1 MAPQP
6 RSAKVHLHGSAAAC
20 SWGADTHWVISWI
33 VATPASSLV
42 QKTKRKDDRSGQASP
57 STKLRAVRHPAA
69 ESGCGWE
76 SHDPQAVVGGHGLP
90 SVARRLPSRAIS

>member
-42 QKTKRKDDRSGQASP
+42 RRQNEKINARAKLAPQPNCEQCGTRRQKAAVDGRATILRP
-57 STKLRAVRHPAA
+57 SWAATDSLR
-69 ESGCGWE
+69 
-76 SHDPQAVVGGHGLP
+76 
-90 SVARRLPSRAIS
+90 